1 MAFSSGGGGVR
12 SEINITP
19 LVDVVLVLLIIF
31 MVATPILQMG
41 LDVEVPPKVEITGAP
56 PPSEQNQLVITVKH
70 DGIYLNSNKMAT
82 PQDLANAIGAQMR
95 GRATADKVVFINS
108 EDQIPFDQAVVATA
122 SFFSSRSS
130 SSRKRSRSS
139 PPASARSG
147 CSILPSPTVS
157 NAGSRSCSS
166 PRDTGS
172 SRSSRTRT
180 TARSKPSAVSPSPM
194 RFSSS

>member
-56 PPSEQNQLVITVKH
+56 PPSEQNQLVITIRH
-70 DGIYLNSNKMAT
+70 DGIYLNGAKEAT

-95 GRATADKVVFINS
+95 GRAVSDKVVFINS
-108 EDQIPFDQAVVATA
+108 EDQLPFD
-122 SFFSSRSS
+122 
-130 SSRKRSRSS
+130 
-139 PPASARSG
+139 
-147 CSILPSPTVS
+147 
-157 NAGSRSCSS
+157 
-166 PRDTGS
+166 
-172 SRSSRTRT
+172 
-180 TARSKPSAVSPSPM
+180 SAVNAMDAAHQGGAMKIGFLTDAPK
-194 RFSSS
+194 